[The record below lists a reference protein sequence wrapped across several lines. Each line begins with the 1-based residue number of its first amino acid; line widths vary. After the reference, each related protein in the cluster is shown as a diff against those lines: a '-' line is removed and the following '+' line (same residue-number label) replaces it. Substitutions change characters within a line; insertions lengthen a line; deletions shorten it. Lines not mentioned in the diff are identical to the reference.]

1 MAISAA
7 TQDAVRAL
15 WVLGSDHGRTPS
27 PTPEADTWQDADPF
41 EEPQDTAMVEF
52 PGIPTIEVRLSGDL
66 DDTVTLQGA
75 IVFDVPRR
83 DTVAFVA
90 AVIAGDAYLRLLGSH
105 LPDFLRGV
113 LGFMV
118 GKLLVVPVSGA
129 SYEQSWP
136 YQMIEVESLWV
147 PPTR

>member
-1 MAISAA
+1 MAISRA

-15 WVLGSDHGRTPS
+15 RALGSDHGRTPS
-27 PTPEADTWQDADPF
+27 PTPEADTWQDSDPF
-41 EEPQDTAMVEF
+41 EEPQDT
-52 PGIPTIEVRLSGDL
+52 
-66 DDTVTLQGA
+66 VTLQGA
-75 IVFDVPRR
+75 IATDVPRH

-113 LGFMV
+113 LGFMA
-118 GKLLVVPVSGA
+118 GKLLVVPVRGA
-129 SYEQSWP
+129 CYEQSWP
-136 YQMIEVESLWV
+136 YRMIEVESLWV